1 VDGLEAVLLLT
12 NAEQNVALAR
22 AFLAQM
28 EAAAVEPP
36 LFSFYAPS
44 PGAFGWELTELST
57 EAGQR
62 FALGLTGWWH
72 EHAHWMTDSTYP
84 PTYHCS
90 TFELEELPQLDD
102 FEPQLVRG
110 ALLRHLTGALG
121 QDAELLD
128 QGEERLGEG

>member
-1 VDGLEAVLLLT
+1 VDRLEAVLLLT
-12 NAEQNVALAR
+12 NAETNVAVAR

-28 EAAAVEPP
+28 EDAGVEPP
-36 LFSFYAPS
+36 LFSFHAPS

-62 FALGLTGWWH
+62 FALGLSVWWH
-72 EHAHWMTDSTYP
+72 EHAHWITDSTYP

-90 TFELEELPQLDD
+90 SFELEELPQLDD

-121 QDAELLD
+121 EDAKLLD
-128 QGEERLGEG
+128 QGEERLRER